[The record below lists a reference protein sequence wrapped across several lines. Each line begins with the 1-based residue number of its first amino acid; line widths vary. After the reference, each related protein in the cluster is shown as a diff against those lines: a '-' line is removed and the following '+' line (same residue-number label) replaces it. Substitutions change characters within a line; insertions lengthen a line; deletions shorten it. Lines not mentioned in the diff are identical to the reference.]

1 MLNNVEL
8 IINPVAGNG
17 KTARLQDQ
25 LIEQLQPNCLTLHTQ
40 HTQYPGHAQ
49 ELASQLTD
57 AADTIVVVF
66 GGDGT
71 LHEVV
76 NGLHQAH
83 LELPVGYIPT
93 GTGNDFARAH
103 GISQKPLIALN
114 QLLTAQATATAIGL
128 VSDPKLGEIVFIN
141 NLGIGIDANIVYQTN
156 HSKIKGLLNK
166 LKLGNMSYAANLLKA
181 IRHQQPFQLTWQAR
195 KDHQL
200 DHAYLCVFTNHPYF
214 GGGVQLLSDRQN
226 AQAGIH
232 LVMVE
237 KTTWRKLIPVIGSIY
252 AGRSLNHNIHTAD
265 HDTFHLLVNS
275 PQHIQIDGEEA
286 MAPVNATIKQI
297 NQTFLLPVS

>member
-17 KTARLQDQ
+17 KTAQLQDQ
-25 LIEQLQPNCLTLHTQ
+25 LIEQLRPNCLNLHIQ

-49 ELASQLTD
+49 ELASQLT
-57 AADTIVVVF
+57 ATTDTTVVVF

-76 NGLHQAH
+76 NGLHSAQ
-83 LELPVGYIPT
+83 LELPVGYVPT

-103 GISQKPLIALN
+103 SISQKPLIALN
-114 QLLTAQATATAIGL
+114 QLLTAQPTETAIGL
-128 VSDPKLGEIVFIN
+128 MSAPQLGEIVFIN

-156 HSKIKGLLNK
+156 HSHIKGLLNRV
-166 LKLGNMSYAANLLKA
+166 KLGNLAYAANLLKA

-195 KDHQL
+195 KAHQL
-200 DHAYLCVFTNHPYF
+200 NRAYLCVFTNHPYF

-226 AQAGIH
+226 AQPGIH

-237 KTTWRKLIPVIGSIY
+237 KTTWRKLIPVIGSIF

-286 MAPVNATIKQI
+286 SAPVNATIKQL
-297 NQTFLLPVS
+297 NQTFLLPLN